1 MYTLSFMYKIM
12 PVIDDSDSDRP
23 ASDDSG
29 VESSFDDNG
38 EWLIWCWMCVLLI
51 SLPLEED
58 SESIMTG
65 GGGTLQNAI
74 SSLNLH

>member
-1 MYTLSFMYKIM
+1 M
-12 PVIDDSDSDRP
+12 
-23 ASDDSG
+23 
-29 VESSFDDNG
+29 
-38 EWLIWCWMCVLLI
+38 LLI